1 MSTKR
6 HILVIRLSAMG
17 DVAMTVPV
25 ITAVLK
31 QNPTIKITV
40 LTRAFFKPMF
50 SQLANTDV
58 FEADVKGRHKGVLG
72 LWKLY
77 TELKQLGIT
86 EVADLHNVLRSTIL
100 KTYFSWGS
108 MPFIQIDKGRKEKKN
123 LTRLASKIL
132 RPLKTT
138 PERYADV
145 FRKLGLT
152 VNLSKEAVL
161 QREKLSDKVLELVGN
176 HPNKWI
182 GIAPF
187 AAFSG
192 KMYPL
197 ELMEK
202 VLEEVNNTSPHT
214 ILLFGGGEI
223 EKKQLEI
230 WATKFS
236 SCTNMA
242 GVLPFTDELAL
253 ISNLDVML
261 AMDSGNAHLAA
272 LYGIPTITLWGV
284 THPYA
289 GFAPF
294 GQEVSNCLLSDIKEY
309 PFIPTSVYGNKFPAG
324 YEKVM
329 HTIAPTDVTQKIFEL
344 LVKTE

>member
-1 MSTKR
+1 
-6 HILVIRLSAMG
+6 MG

-25 ITAVLK
+25 LSTLLK
-31 QNPTIKITV
+31 QNPNIKITV

-50 SQLANTDV
+50 TQLTNVDV
-58 FEADVKGRHKGVLG
+58 FEADIRGRHKGVLG

-77 TELKQLGIT
+77 KELKQTGIT

-100 KTYFSWGS
+100 KTYFSFGS
-108 MPFIQIDKGRKEKKN
+108 IPFVQIDKGRKEKKE
-123 LTRLASKIL
+123 LTKLAPKTI
-132 RPLKTT
+132 RPLQTT
-138 PERYADV
+138 HERYADV
-145 FRKLGLT
+145 FRKLGCT
-152 VNLSKEAVL
+152 VNLSKKSVL
-161 QREKLSDKVLELVGN
+161 GKEKLPEKVLKLVGS

-202 VLEEVNNTSPHT
+202 VLEEINRQTSHT
-214 ILLFGGGEI
+214 VLLFGGGEEEI
-223 EKKQLEI
+223 EQLQE
-230 WATKFS
+230 WQTKYPT
-236 SCTNMA
+236 CTNIA
-242 GVLPFTDELAL
+242 GILPFKEELTL
-253 ISNLDVML
+253 ISNLDVMV

-272 LYGIPTITLWGV
+272 LYGVPTITLWGV

-294 GQEVSNCLLSDIKEY
+294 GQGINNCLLSDNKQY
-309 PFIPTSVYGNKFPAG
+309 PFIPTSVYGNKFPVG